1 MVLEDIAQVRTGLV
15 TARKKASGN
24 DGFFREYQL
33 LNLKCI
39 LEPGYLDLRLAEPY
53 LANDNVNQ
61 DCITKEGDI
70 LVRLSSPYTSVIISE
85 NECGYLVPSHFAIIR
100 VDRSKA
106 DPAYV
111 LWTLR
116 KDSTRRKIEQ
126 NNSGSSAFG
135 TISSGFFSNLKIRGL
150 PLKEQTT
157 IGQLHLLSGKEQQL
171 LRSLAEEKEKYNRA
185 IISMAYDSFKR
196 GNNV

>member
-1 MVLEDIAQVRTGLV
+1 MVLEDIAQVRTGIV
-15 TARKKASGN
+15 TSRKKVSGSG
-24 DGFFREYQL
+24 GFSQEYRL

-39 LEPGYLDLRLAEPY
+39 LEPGYLDLRLAETY
-53 LANDNVNQ
+53 LASDIVNQ
-61 DCITKEGDI
+61 DCITRVGDI

-85 NECGYLVPSHFAIIR
+85 DECGYVVPSHFAIIR

-106 DPAYV
+106 DPAYI

-135 TISSGFFSNLKIRGL
+135 TISSGFFSNLKIRSL
-150 PLKEQTT
+150 PLEEQT
-157 IGQLHLLSGKEQQL
+157 IVGQLHLLSEKEQQL
-171 LRSLAEEKEKYNRA
+171 LRKLAEEKGKYNRA
-185 IISMAYDSFKR
+185 IINMAYDSFKR